1 MYCPSCGV
9 NNRDEV
15 KFCTRCGTNLDVVSD
30 ALRGKSTS
38 ALETDERMVR
48 LLKDY
53 YRSRRMTIIGGAAS
67 LIALFKLALLLV
79 LGFPEKMLP
88 LAALAAGLLLYGLFA
103 LIWGMTKWN
112 NSSSEIKALGFA
124 PPKGKRLTPAPNQLR
139 LEANPASV
147 STPAYATDPI
157 ASPNSITEHTTHL
170 LDEGDKTPPIQ
181 ARLGESQ

>member
-30 ALRGKSTS
+30 ALRGKSTGTI
-38 ALETDERMVR
+38 ETDERMVK

-79 LGFPEKMLP
+79 FGFPEKLLP
-88 LAALAAGLLLYGLFA
+88 LAALSAGLLLYGLFA

-112 NSSSEIKALGFA
+112 NSSSELKALGVS
-124 PPKGKRLTPAPNQLR
+124 PPGKRTLTPAPEQMR
-139 LEANPASV
+139 LSSNRSSIAA
-147 STPAYATDPI
+147 PAYATDPI
-157 ASPNSITEHTTHL
+157 KHPGSVTEQTTHL
-170 LDEGDKTPPIQ
+170 LDEHEPLPPMRKQ
-181 ARLGESQ
+181 